1 MITKTIHNTNLFHDY
16 NIITCPPLRYFRI
29 YNLYSRYDIA
39 HLTLKITLHEFITLV
54 DGNLRYNNSL
64 CYIHT

>member
-1 MITKTIHNTNLFHDY
+1 MITCSNVHH
-16 NIITCPPLRYFRI
+16 CASHI

-54 DGNLRYNNSL
+54 DGDLRYIIP
-64 CYIHT
+64 CATYIHYIIFLYNQILQAPR